1 MKEKMMPASCA
12 GKPFVKWAGGKSKLL
27 PVIQA
32 KLPHDFESYHTYV
45 EPFTGGGA
53 VFFRI
58 KQCYPGKRFV
68 LNDFNEKL
76 VLLYRIVRDHPEAFI
91 QKLLEKQNRNY
102 QLMNLEEQK
111 LYFLEQRALYNK
123 NSSNEM
129 KMAALMLFL
138 NKTCFNGL
146 YRENRQGIF
155 NVSFANLKR
164 PSICSPELI
173 RKDSELLQ
181 GVTLM
186 CGDYRQ
192 TESFAEKGYF
202 FYFDPPYKP
211 ISKTSSFTCYTKH
224 DFGDDEQI
232 GLAQFCSA
240 IRQKGACWM
249 QSMTLCVCIP
259 YRGNDRMGYFL
270 ILTVTGK
277 YCRKFANESRN
288 TCY

>member
-1 MKEKMMPASCA
+1 
-12 GKPFVKWAGGKSKLL
+12 
-27 PVIQA
+27 
-32 KLPHDFESYHTYV
+32 
-45 EPFTGGGA
+45 
-53 VFFRI
+53 
-58 KQCYPGKRFV
+58 
-68 LNDFNEKL
+68 
-76 VLLYRIVRDHPEAFI
+76 
-91 QKLLEKQNRNY
+91 
-102 QLMNLEEQK
+102 MNLEEQK

-129 KMAALMLFL
+129 EMAALMLFL

-192 TESFAEKGYF
+192 TESFAEKGCF

-211 ISKTSSFTCYTKH
+211 ISKTSSFTSYTKQ

-232 GLAQFCSA
+232 GLAQFCST

-249 QSMTLCVCIP
+249 QSNSDVKNYDPDNNFFEDLYSDCSISKVSVVRDMGSSGKKNKRIDHNELLTCKC
-259 YRGNDRMGYFL
+259 DR
-270 ILTVTGK
+270 
-277 YCRKFANESRN
+277 
-288 TCY
+288 